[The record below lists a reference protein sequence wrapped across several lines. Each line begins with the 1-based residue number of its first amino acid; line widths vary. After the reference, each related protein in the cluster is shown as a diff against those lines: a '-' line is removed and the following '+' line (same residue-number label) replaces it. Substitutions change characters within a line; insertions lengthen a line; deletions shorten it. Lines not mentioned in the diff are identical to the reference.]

1 MSLWSGEHD
10 ELHRIRFRDQVSV
23 LTSRNGSGGCM
34 GKDEPVLNRG
44 HPIMIEAWPMARA
57 YKPYMPQ
64 LALEVYAS

>member
-1 MSLWSGEHD
+1 
-10 ELHRIRFRDQVSV
+10 
-23 LTSRNGSGGCM
+23 M

-44 HPIMIEAWPMARA
+44 PIVDYSIMIKAWPMARA